1 MKKTGK
7 IGKIVSIVVAI
18 LVVATVAGLLAFFT
32 NGFTTDFQT
41 TYVECGEDKIVGS
54 ASGYALAPDHPL
66 SLKVV
71 SPFKAGSAKS
81 GYSVK
86 VVPHY
91 ISGHDFDF
99 TIDGNVYAYSKE
111 KDLSAGFNINYKDDG
126 FDIQAKGGINEVLHA
141 VYPGKEISDCSAY
154 VYKDMYA
161 LIITPYSGGGETTIY
176 FSGFDEMVTRV
187 VLDRE
192 VLVF

>member
-1 MKKTGK
+1 MKKTGS
-7 IGKIVSIVVAI
+7 IGKIISIVVAI

-32 NGFTTDFQT
+32 NGFSTDFQT
-41 TYVECGEDKIVGS
+41 TYVECGGDKIVGS
-54 ASGYALAPDHPL
+54 AAGYALKPDSPL
-66 SLKVV
+66 SVKVV
-71 SPFKAGSAKS
+71 SPFKTGSAKS

-99 TIDGNVYAYSKE
+99 TIDGQVYAYSKE
-111 KDLSAGFNINYKDDG
+111 KDLSNGFIITYRDDS

-141 VYPGKEISDCSAY
+141 VYPGKEISDCSEY
-154 VYKDMYA
+154 TYKDMYA
-161 LIITPYSGGGETTIY
+161 MVITPYSGEAETTIY
-176 FSGFDEMVTRV
+176 FSGIDELVTRV

>member
-1 MKKTGK
+1 MKKAGKLGK
-7 IGKIVSIVVAI
+7 IISIVAAI

-32 NGFTTDFQT
+32 NGFTSDFQT

-54 ASGYALAPDHPL
+54 AAGYCLSSDKPL
-66 SLKVV
+66 SVKVV
-71 SPFKAGSAKS
+71 SPFKTGSAKS
-81 GYSVK
+81 GYSVR

-99 TIDGNVYAYSKE
+99 TIDGQVYAYSKE
-111 KDLSAGFNINYKDDG
+111 KNLTPGFEITYNGNS

-141 VYPGKEISDCSAY
+141 VYPGKEISDCSDK

-161 LIITPYSGGGETTIY
+161 LVITPYSGNSETTIY
-176 FSGFDEMVTRV
+176 FSGFDELVARV

>member
-1 MKKTGK
+1 MKKAGK
-7 IGKIVSIVVAI
+7 IGKIISIVAAV

-32 NGFTTDFQT
+32 NGFSTDFQT

-54 ASGYALAPDHPL
+54 AAGYCLAPDKPL
-66 SLKVV
+66 SVKVV
-71 SPFKAGSAKS
+71 SPFKTGSAKS

-91 ISGHDFDF
+91 ISGCDFDF
-99 TIDGNVYAYSKE
+99 TLDGQVYAYSKE
-111 KDLSAGFNINYKDDG
+111 KDLTPGFTIDYKEDS
-126 FDIQAKGGINEVLHA
+126 FNVQAKGGINEVLRA
-141 VYPGKEISDCSAY
+141 VYPGKNISDCSDK

-161 LIITPYSGGGETTIY
+161 LVITPYSGGSETTIY
-176 FSGFDEMVTRV
+176 FSGFDELVARV